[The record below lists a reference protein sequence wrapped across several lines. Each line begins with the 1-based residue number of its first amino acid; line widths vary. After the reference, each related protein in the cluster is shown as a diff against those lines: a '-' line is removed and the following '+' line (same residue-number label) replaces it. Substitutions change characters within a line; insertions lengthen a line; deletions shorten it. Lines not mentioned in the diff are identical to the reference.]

1 MSEKVSKRALSDTEE
16 EDEDL
21 EGFIVKDTL

>member
-1 MSEKVSKRALSDTEE
+1 MSEKVAKRQHSDSE